1 MVFYR
6 TINRMN
12 LVKPLFDLGKKEEKS
27 FNLVGLNLTA
37 DLFSKY
43 FAGSCWSLLTTGVNV
58 QCNKTFTSVAIH
70 TYTFVN

>member
-1 MVFYR
+1 
-6 TINRMN
+6 MN
-12 LVKPLFDLGKKEEKS
+12 IVKPLFDLGKKEEKS
-27 FNLVGLNLTA
+27 LNVVGLNHTA

-43 FAGSCWSLLTTGVNV
+43 FAGVLVAADSRG